1 MLLATSS
8 QMQSI
13 FSSSHLNDDLS
24 LGNFHSDF
32 HSDYLREVSK
42 HKYIFRIAEKNKSPI
57 QTLVSSDKLYVI
69 SRREVGGELH

>member
-24 LGNFHSDF
+24 LGNFHSD
-32 HSDYLREVSK
+32 YLKEVSK
-42 HKYIFRIAEKNKSPI
+42 HKCIFRIAEKNKSPI
-57 QTLVSSDKLYVI
+57 WMLVSSDKLYVV
-69 SRREVGGELH
+69 SRREVGGATSLK